1 MYVNQNLGEA
11 STILRKAAR
20 KELLLRARGVYTPI
34 EIVELRSY
42 DYPVGSWPIF
52 NTNTVGL

>member
-1 MYVNQNLGEA
+1 MYINQNLGEA

-42 DYPVGSWPIF
+42 DYPVGS
-52 NTNTVGL
+52 